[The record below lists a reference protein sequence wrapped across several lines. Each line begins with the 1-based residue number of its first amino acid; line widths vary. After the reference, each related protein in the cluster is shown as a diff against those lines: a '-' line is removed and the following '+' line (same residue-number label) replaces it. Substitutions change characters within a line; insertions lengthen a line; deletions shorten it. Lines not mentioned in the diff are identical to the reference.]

1 MHLMIVCCQS
11 SGSFKMAM
19 ESVPLLWY
27 PGKFLYFRP
36 SFLLFPQL
44 YCGNKCLISLKVFLG
59 RKSNGNEF
67 SFFPTTWDSNQAIA
81 KIGQGKKEDHVIF
94 F

>member
-1 MHLMIVCCQS
+1 M
-11 SGSFKMAM
+11 
-19 ESVPLLWY
+19 
-27 PGKFLYFRP
+27 FLFYGTQENFCI
-36 SFLLFPQL
+36 FALLFSYSL
-44 YCGNKCLISLKVFLG
+44 NYIVEINVLISLKVFLG